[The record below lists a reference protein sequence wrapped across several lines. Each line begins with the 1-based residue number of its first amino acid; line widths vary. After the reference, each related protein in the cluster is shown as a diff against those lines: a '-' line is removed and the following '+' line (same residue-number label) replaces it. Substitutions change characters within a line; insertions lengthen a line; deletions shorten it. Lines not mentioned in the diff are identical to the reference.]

1 VLLARH
7 TMSSDEVDGLSGEHR
22 LSVSAQARDGEREQ
36 APAYD
41 GATPA
46 LSHGLGDERR
56 SWTRMQAS
64 GLTLDGHLDASGL
77 GWFQARLFA
86 LCSLTM
92 VTHGAQMSVVTM
104 LEEPVSNEFGLDKL
118 GFSLVGSAIFGGMLV
133 GSLFGGMLADLY
145 GRRVA
150 MLAASTA
157 LCVFSLSS
165 AAAPELFSFAAARIL
180 TGLGG
185 GALVPVAG
193 SLLLEW
199 SPTRWR
205 STMVMTTTGT
215 AFAIGTLFECGAG
228 LLLHEYMGEGRE
240 WWRALFVVCTLPAV
254 VSLPVMLCTLPE
266 SMHFLMVHGRQDEAH
281 ALLMHL
287 QRVNGTTE
295 IATPGYT
302 QGLAMEGSFDRK
314 QWAEMFCAEVRGIKP
329 CTLISN
335 PKPQTGTTVYLLVD
349 FQV

>member
-1 VLLARH
+1 
-7 TMSSDEVDGLSGEHR
+7 MSSDEDDGLSSEHR
-22 LSVSAQARDGEREQ
+22 LSVCNGERDGEREQ
-36 APAYD
+36 APACNEHD

-46 LSHGLGDERR
+46 LSHGLSDEGR
-56 SWTRMQAS
+56 SWTRMQAP
-64 GLTLDGHLDASGL
+64 GLTIDEHLDATGL
-77 GWFQARLFA
+77 GWFQAKLFA

-92 VTHGAQMSVVTM
+92 VAHGAQMSVVTM

-180 TGLGG
+180 TGMGG

-228 LLLHEYMGEGRE
+228 LLLHEYLGEGRE
-240 WWRALFVVCTLPAV
+240 WWRALFVVCTLPTL
-254 VSLPVMLCTLPE
+254 VSLPVMLYTLPE
-266 SMHFLMVHGRQDEAH
+266 SMHFLMVHDRQDEAH
-281 ALLMHL
+281 HLLIHL
-287 QRVNGTTE
+287 QRVNGTGSGGQ
-295 IATPGYT
+295 IVTPGYT
-302 QGLAMEGSFDRK
+302 QGLAMEDSFGRK
-314 QWAEMFCAEVRGIKP
+314 QWAEMFCAEVRGIYP
-329 CTLISN
+329 YTLNSN
-335 PKPQTGTTVYLLVD
+335 TKPQTGTTVYLLVG
-349 FQV
+349 FGG